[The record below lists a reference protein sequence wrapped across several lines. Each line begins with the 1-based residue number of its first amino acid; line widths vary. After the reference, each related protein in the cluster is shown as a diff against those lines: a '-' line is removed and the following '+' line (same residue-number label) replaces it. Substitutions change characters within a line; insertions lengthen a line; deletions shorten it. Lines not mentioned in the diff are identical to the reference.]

1 MGSKGTQVQE
11 ATSVDEFRSR
21 ARAWLAANAKPWHS
35 DSRRGSREGG
45 EDDSPERWLAARAM
59 RRRIYEAGFAGITW
73 PRKYGGQGLS
83 DLHEDAWAEEA
94 SGYQLPNVGGAG
106 LGVVGPTLLVYGTEG
121 QKRAWLPKILS
132 GEEAWVQFLS
142 EPSAGSDL
150 AGILTRAV
158 RDGEGW
164 VLTGAKIWSTGA
176 IHCDA
181 AICLARTDWDAP
193 KHKGLTWF
201 KVHIPSPGLTIRPIR
216 EINGGAEFCEE
227 FLDGVWVP
235 ADNVIGEVNGG
246 WPLANVLLAHE
257 RRAAGRLAV
266 RISTP
271 DEQRSLAPD
280 LVALARRG
288 GVLGTEH
295 ARQLVARAHVNEFM
309 HAQLIARISTGALGA
324 FAPSLGKLSTGIL
337 NPIRAVIGMQLA
349 GAGGVAWEPDDSDGN
364 QASTAYLNGRI
375 MSIAGGSN
383 QVQRN
388 IISERILGLPREP
401 SYDSQKPFK
410 DVLRDARNWSG
421 TS

>member
-1 MGSKGTQVQE
+1 MDRGSDQETESVQE
-11 ATSVDEFRSR
+11 FRAR
-21 ARAWLAANAKPWHS
+21 ARAWLAANAKPS
-35 DSRRGSREGG
+35 SADSRRGPREGG

-59 RRRIYEAGFAGITW
+59 RRCIYDAGFAGITW
-73 PRKYGGQGLS
+73 PRAYGGQGLS
-83 DLHEDAWAEEA
+83 DLHEDAWSEEA
-94 SGYQLPNVGGAG
+94 SGYEFPAVGGAG
-106 LGVVGPTLLVYGTEG
+106 LGMVGPALLTHGTEE

-158 RDGEGW
+158 RDREGW
-164 VLTGAKIWSTGA
+164 LLTGAKTWSTGA
-176 IHCDA
+176 IYCDA
-181 AICLARTDWDAP
+181 AVCLARTDWKVP

-201 KVHIPSPGLTIRPIR
+201 KVPIPSPGLTIRPIR

-227 FLDGVWVP
+227 FLDEVWVP

-246 WPLANVLLAHE
+246 WPIANTLLALE
-257 RRAAGRLAV
+257 RRAASRSTV
-266 RISTP
+266 RPSTP

-280 LVALARRG
+280 LVALARRSG
-288 GVLGTEH
+288 LVGTEH
-295 ARQLVARAHVNEFM
+295 ARHLLARAHVNDFM
-309 HAQLIARISTGALGA
+309 HAQLIGRISTGALGA
-324 FAPSLGKLSTGIL
+324 SAASLGKLSIGIV

-349 GAGGVAWEPDDSDGN
+349 GAGGIAWEADDADGN
-364 QASTAYLNGRI
+364 QASTGYVNGRI

-401 SYDSQKPFK
+401 SYDSQKPF
-410 DVLRDARNWSG
+410 DEVLRDAKNWSG
-421 TS
+421 DG

>member
-1 MGSKGTQVQE
+1 MDQEAESVQE
-11 ATSVDEFRSR
+11 FRAR
-21 ARAWLAANAKPWHS
+21 ARAWLAANTRPSSA
-35 DSRRGSREGG
+35 DSGRGARDGG

-59 RRRIYEAGFAGITW
+59 RRSMYEAGFAGITW
-73 PRKYGGQGLS
+73 PQAYGGQGLS
-83 DLHEDAWAEEA
+83 DLHEEAWYEEA
-94 SGYQLPNVGGAG
+94 SGYDLPTVGGAG
-106 LGVVGPTLLVYGTEG
+106 LGMVGPTLLTQGTEE
-121 QKRAWLPKILS
+121 QKRTWLPKILS
-132 GEEAWVQFLS
+132 GDEAWVQFLS

-181 AICLARTDWDAP
+181 AICLARTDWDVP

-201 KVHIPSPGLTIRPIR
+201 KVPIPSPGLTIRPIR

-227 FLDGVWVP
+227 FLDEVWVP

-246 WPLANVLLAHE
+246 WSIANILLAFE
-257 RRAAGRLAV
+257 RRAASRSAV
-266 RISTP
+266 RPSTT

-295 ARQLVARAHVNEFM
+295 ARQLFAHAHVNQFM
-309 HAQLIARISTGALGA
+309 HTQLVGRISTGALGTS
-324 FAPSLGKLSTGIL
+324 APSLGKLSTGIV
-337 NPIRAVIGMQLA
+337 NPIRAVIGLQLA
-349 GAGGVAWEPDDSDGN
+349 GAGGIAWEPDDADGN
-364 QASTAYLNGRI
+364 QASTDYVNGRI

-388 IISERILGLPREP
+388 IISERILCLPREP
-401 SYDSQKPFK
+401 SFDSQKPFNE
-410 DVLRDARNWSG
+410 VLRDAKNWSG
-421 TS
+421 DH